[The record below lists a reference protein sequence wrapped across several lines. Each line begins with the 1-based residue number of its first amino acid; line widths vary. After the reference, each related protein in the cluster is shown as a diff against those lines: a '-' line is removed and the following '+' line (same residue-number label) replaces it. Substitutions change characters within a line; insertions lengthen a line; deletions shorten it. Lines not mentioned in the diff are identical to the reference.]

1 MGAEANGGSKGSVA
15 FVWLG
20 AVAIEYVCAAE
31 LIDEVELSELMGVAE
46 MVEPAVDEAIL
57 EQADTTND
65 QLQGLPY
72 RIERLTSNRRQN
84 SRRAC
89 WRWLYQVVSFN

>member
-1 MGAEANGGSKGSVA
+1 MGAEANGGSRGSVA

-20 AVAIEYVCAAE
+20 
-31 LIDEVELSELMGVAE
+31 IDEVELSELMGVAE
-46 MVEPAVDEAIL
+46 MEEPAVDEAIL
-57 EQADTTND
+57 EHADTTNY
-65 QLQGLPY
+65 QLHGLQY